1 MEVNGS
7 QEKRKFQQSIKQL
20 EDENKLLKS
29 DLRRYKRRVDE
40 LESDVRVLS
49 KELMVEQQKCKE
61 LDEAMVIRESEVS
74 VAILYLHASRRKLWW
89 NKGLL
94 EVPRSIVLLT
104 CFLRSSKPLTLR

>member
-1 MEVNGS
+1 MEVNES
-7 QEKRKFQQSIKQL
+7 QEKRKCQQSIKQL

-29 DLRRYKRRVDE
+29 DVRRYKRRVDE

-74 VAILYLHASRRKLWW
+74 VAILYLHASRW
-89 NKGLL
+89 
-94 EVPRSIVLLT
+94 
-104 CFLRSSKPLTLR
+104 

>member
-1 MEVNGS
+1 MEVNES
-7 QEKRKFQQSIKQL
+7 QAKRKFQQSIKQL

-74 VAILYLHASRRKLWW
+74 IAFFIYRHQNGKL
-89 NKGLL
+89 
-94 EVPRSIVLLT
+94 
-104 CFLRSSKPLTLR
+104 